1 MQLLG
6 CRPSIVH
13 SSQDCGY
20 PVFRHHSFASPQSG
34 AEGRLCTWVSRLH
47 AILPPCSGFSDGE
60 EREQKVCLLALAGGQ
75 HPPGQAAGNVVGG
88 GAHIVCHHPPA
99 PHEITR
105 LVHMPGQLEET
116 WLASDRDQGSAS
128 HGERQS
134 PSRGGGREG
143 SGRSRLMSEASPS

>member
-1 MQLLG
+1 MDIQFSGIIASLA
-6 CRPSIVH
+6 H
-13 SSQDCGY
+13 SQEQRAGFVPGSPDCM
-20 PVFRHHSFASPQSG
+20 PFS
-34 AEGRLCTWVSRLH
+34 LH
-47 AILPPCSGFSDGE
+47 AQASLMVKKGN
-60 EREQKVCLLALAGGQ
+60 RRCLLALAGGQ

-134 PSRGGGREG
+134 PSLGGGREG